1 MVGYGNA
8 LSKADDFSLKAA
20 MVSPKVNNMVKRKD
34 VLTTGEVAQICHVA
48 PRTVTKWFDSGQL
61 KGYRIPGSRDRRI
74 PAGELIRFM
83 KAHSMPTD
91 ELEKGHLRVL
101 LIDSRVETAGHMAQ
115 ELQGKGSFDIQIA
128 HNSFDAGLMA
138 QKLHPAVILID
149 LMCPDIDAQGVCN
162 YVRENEDLKDTCVI
176 ALAGGL
182 SATETEALLKKGF
195 AGVVTDPTNINK
207 VLACI
212 QERCSVVF

>member
-1 MVGYGNA
+1 MG
-8 LSKADDFSLKAA
+8 
-20 MVSPKVNNMVKRKD
+20 KRKD

-83 KAHSMPTD
+83 KAHSMPTED
-91 ELEKGHLRVL
+91 LEKGHLRVL
-101 LIDSRVETAGHMAQ
+101 LIDSRVGTAQQFAQ
-115 ELQGKGSFDIQIA
+115 ELQQKGSFDIQIA

-138 QKLHPAVILID
+138 QKMRPAIILVD

-162 YVRENEDLKDTCVI
+162 YVRENNDLKDTCVI

-182 SATETEALLKKGF
+182 STAEADALTKKGF
-195 AGVVTDPTNINK
+195 AGVVTDPANINK

-212 QERCSVVF
+212 QDKCAVVF